1 MAFAFVFPGQGS
13 QSIGML
19 RSFADTEPVVRETFA
34 EASEEL
40 GYDLW
45 QLCQEGPEELLGT
58 TERTQP
64 AMLAAGVATW
74 RVWRKHSGGLPAAMA
89 GHSLGEYSALVA
101 SGALD
106 FRTAV
111 ALVQFRGQ
119 AMQAAV
125 PAGQG
130 AMAAILGVDDAEV
143 EAACREAAQ
152 GEVVQ
157 PANFNSPGQVVIA
170 GTAAAVDRAIELA
183 KAKGA
188 KRAIKLPVSVP
199 SHSALMAPAGERL
212 AQRLQA
218 TQIGKPQVQDIYTVD
233 VRKHG
238 DAGSIRV
245 ALVEQLVK
253 PVRWTE
259 TIRAIIANGVNV
271 IVECGPGRVLT
282 GLNRRIDKNKDLSM
296 LAIEDTESLQQ
307 ALQACSSAPGQ
318 PARAGS

>member
-19 RSFADTEPVVRETFA
+19 SALAGTEPLVLETFG
-34 EASEEL
+34 EASEAL

-45 QLCQEGPEELLGT
+45 KLCQEGPEELLGT

-74 RVWRKHSGGLPAAMA
+74 RVWRKHGGALPQAMS

-101 SGALD
+101 AEALD
-106 FRTAV
+106 FKTAV
-111 ALVQFRGQ
+111 KLVQFRGQ

-130 AMAAILGVDDAEV
+130 AMAAILGSTDADV
-143 EAACREAAQ
+143 EAACSEAAQ
-152 GEVVQ
+152 GEIVQ
-157 PANFNSPGQVVIA
+157 AANYNSPGQVVIA
-170 GTAAAVDRAIELA
+170 GHATAVDRAIEVL

-199 SHSALMAPAGERL
+199 SHSALMAPAAEQLR
-212 AQRLQA
+212 QRLSE
-218 TQIGKPQVQDIYTVD
+218 IEINSPKVQDIYTVD

-238 DAGSIRV
+238 DAVAIRE
-245 ALVEQLVK
+245 ALVQQLVK

-259 TIRAIIANGVNV
+259 TIQAMLSSGIKV

-282 GLNRRIDKNKDLSM
+282 GLNRRIEKSKDVAM
-296 LAIEDTESLQQ
+296 LAIEDAESLQQ
-307 ALQACSSAPGQ
+307 ALEACRGQ
-318 PARAGS
+318 

>member
-1 MAFAFVFPGQGS
+1 MTFAFVFPGQGS

-19 RSFADTEPVVRETFA
+19 SALASAEPLVQETFA
-34 EASEEL
+34 EASEVL

-45 QLCQEGPEELLGT
+45 KLCQEGPEELLGS

-74 RVWRKHSGGLPAAMA
+74 RVWRKHGGGLPASMA

-106 FRTAV
+106 FKSAA

-125 PAGQG
+125 PVGQG
-130 AMAAILGVDDAEV
+130 AMAAILGAEDADV
-143 EAACREAAQ
+143 EAACAEAAQ

-157 PANFNSPGQVVIA
+157 AANFNSPGQIVIA
-170 GTAAAVDRAIELA
+170 GAASAVDRAIELV
-183 KAKGA
+183 KARGA

-199 SHSALMAPAGERL
+199 SHSTMMAPAAEKLG
-212 AQRLQA
+212 QRLQETRFDA
-218 TQIGKPQVQDIYTVD
+218 PQVRDIYTVD

-238 DAGSIRV
+238 DAASIRE
-245 ALVEQLVK
+245 ALVQQLVK
-253 PVRWTE
+253 PVRWTQ
-259 TIRAIIANGVNV
+259 TIQSIVAGGARV

-282 GLNRRIDKNKDLSM
+282 GLNRRIEKNKEIAM
-296 LAIEDTESLQQ
+296 LALEDSDSLQA
-307 ALQACSSAPGQ
+307 ALLACRENA
-318 PARAGS
+318 

>member
-19 RSFADTEPVVRETFA
+19 SALASAEPLVRDTFA
-34 EASEEL
+34 EASDAL

-45 QLCQEGPEELLGT
+45 KLCQEGPEELLGT

-74 RVWRKHSGGLPAAMA
+74 RVWRKHGGELPTAMA

-101 SGALD
+101 AEALD

-111 ALVQFRGQ
+111 QLVQFRGQ

-130 AMAAILGVDDAEV
+130 AMAAIIGAADEDV
-143 EAACREAAQ
+143 EAACREAAHN
-152 GEVVQ
+152 EVVQ
-157 PANFNSPGQVVIA
+157 PANFNSPGQIVIA
-170 GTAAAVDRAIELA
+170 GHAAAVQRAIEFL

-188 KRAIKLPVSVP
+188 KRAIPLPVSVP
-199 SHSALMAPAGERL
+199 SHSALMAPAAERL
-212 AQRLQA
+212 KDRLDN
-218 TQIGKPQVQDIYTVD
+218 TEVRSPKVRDIYTVD

-238 DAGSIRV
+238 DAAQIRA
-245 ALVEQLVK
+245 ALVQQLVK

-259 TIRAIIANGVNV
+259 TIQAMVGSGVKV

-282 GLNRRIDKNKDLSM
+282 GLNRRIEKNKDISM
-296 LAIEDTESLQQ
+296 LAIEDGESLQQ
-307 ALQACSSAPGQ
+307 ALQACRGH
-318 PARAGS
+318 